1 MASFKDERQ
10 IMSKDKEKKV
20 MRLPEVMEEVG
31 VGKDTVYKLMRVG
44 KFPKNR
50 TMRDMPSRRIW
61 LRSEVEAW
69 INGQ

>member
-50 TMRDMPSRRIW
+50 PMRDMPSRRIW